1 MFFLNIA
8 YSYTNIYKDLLH
20 IFYRGGL
27 LFLELSAVEE
37 DASPSG
43 PFPPDAA
50 TMDLGVALLFP
61 FAAFAVLF
69 TVLRGLLVAAAAA
82 ANAAVALVTFAV
94 DPLALPPPISTT
106 GCESSGGG
114 FCKWVALLFPVTCRP
129 NFRRL
134 LSETAGSS
142 SS

>member
-50 TMDLGVALLFP
+50 TTDLGVALLFP

-69 TVLRGLLVAAAAA
+69 TVLRGLLIAAAAAAAA

-106 GCESSGGG
+106 GCESSG
-114 FCKWVALLFPVTCRP
+114 
-129 NFRRL
+129 
-134 LSETAGSS
+134 
-142 SS
+142 